1 MPLYFAGDIYD
12 PDLGSC
18 LAGEFKRDSKDPM
31 LQAFFNCVAIHNIL
45 EGSTKDGH
53 HEGIRV
59 LVPSTSSSAIA
70 EILSNGLPTEMRV
83 LEGILDGVEAF
94 MSGRYIVPKVPGGGD
109 PWLQFEFDK
118 AGPKKEQSIPTTL
131 FLKRMELVL
140 GQEFKTV
147 KDCRNACSDD
157 DGDLY
162 TTDELRK
169 KSQLMNALYGFAD
182 SRQK

>member
-1 MPLYFAGDIYD
+1 MTVTLDHVWLVSSNQIVRPY
-12 PDLGSC
+12 
-18 LAGEFKRDSKDPM
+18 PM
-31 LQAFFNCVAIHNIL
+31 LQDFLNCVAIHNIL
-45 EGSTKDGH
+45 EGSIKYGH

-70 EILSNGLPTEMRV
+70 EVLSNGLLTEMRV

-94 MSGRYIVPKVPGGGD
+94 MSGRYIVPKVPGDGE

-118 AGPKKEQSIPTTL
+118 AGPKKEQSISTPL

-162 TTDELRK
+162 TTVESVSYTHLR
-169 KSQLMNALYGFAD
+169 AHET
-182 SRQK
+182 